1 MAVLP
6 FTCGTARKETDM
18 SNPIRLKRHGWVV
31 VADGAKALFLENTG
45 STSSPSLTVFKKET
59 QENPAN
65 REQTS
70 DRPGRFNDGPQAH
83 RSAVAEAD
91 WHQLAEDNFAAD
103 LADTLYKRAHR
114 GDFDA
119 IVLVAA
125 PSVLGEVRK
134 QLHKEVSDRVLAEI
148 DKDLTNHP
156 VDEIE
161 KILFSD

>member
-1 MAVLP
+1 M
-6 FTCGTARKETDM
+6 KD
-18 SNPIRLKRHGWVV
+18 PIRLKRKGWVV

-45 STSSPSLTVFKKET
+45 NEFSPSLAVFRKDT
-59 QENPAN
+59 QDNPAN

-83 RSAVAEAD
+83 RSAVSEAD
-91 WHQLAEDNFAAD
+91 WHQLAEDNFAND
-103 LADTLYKRAHR
+103 LANTLYKRAHK
-114 GDFDA
+114 GDVKA

-134 QLHKEVSDRVLAEI
+134 QLHKEVSDRIIAQI

-156 VDEIE
+156 VNEIE
-161 KILFSD
+161 KIVFSA

>member
-1 MAVLP
+1 M
-6 FTCGTARKETDM
+6 TDR
-18 SNPIRLKRHGWVV
+18 IRLKRNGWVV

-45 STSSPSLTVFKKET
+45 NEFSPHLSVFKKET
-59 QENPAN
+59 QDNPAN
-65 REQTS
+65 RNQTS

-83 RSAVAEAD
+83 RSAVSEAD

-103 LADTLYKRAHR
+103 LADTLYKRAHK
-114 GDFDA
+114 GKFDA

-134 QLHKEVSDRVLAEI
+134 QLHKEVSDRVIAEI

-161 KILFSD
+161 KIVFKA